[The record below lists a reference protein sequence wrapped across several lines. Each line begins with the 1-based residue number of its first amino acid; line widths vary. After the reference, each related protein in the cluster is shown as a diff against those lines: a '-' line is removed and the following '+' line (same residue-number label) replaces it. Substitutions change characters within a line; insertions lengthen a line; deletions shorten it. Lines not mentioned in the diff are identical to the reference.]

1 MEQKN
6 SSLAFTTKRLLNKQ
20 SSNPSPSPRRA
31 VYNPRISVENKKKIT
46 RVIPVIAMQKWG
58 CDIIFTTCFFFINGY
73 LILHDAFKYL
83 Y

>member
-46 RVIPVIAMQKWG
+46 RVIPVIAMQK
-58 CDIIFTTCFFFINGY
+58 
-73 LILHDAFKYL
+73 
-83 Y
+83 